1 MRKLRTWITSIIMAV
16 AVLGA
21 VVSVVQRPVSAQGA
35 GGGLDA
41 LSALNDNQPITTCAL
56 DNIGWLICPVLRS
69 AAKAGDYAFTFVAQS
84 FLTVEPTLFNS
95 QGGTIKAW
103 SVARNI
109 ANAMFVF
116 AFLVVIYSLITG
128 RGVGNYNI
136 KRMLPRF
143 IVGAI
148 LVNISFYICQLMV
161 DISNIAGRV
170 ISSVLGDIAKNIGT
184 SGMPIADKIG
194 SDSAPVLTEITS
206 GILSKVDVSWV
217 LLAPIS
223 AVVLLVALIC
233 SVLIVVLIV
242 RKVLIVALIL
252 ISPLAFVAYLLP
264 NTEQYFTRWLRL
276 LSQAL
281 LLFPVIALLLGAG
294 QIVSA
299 AIIQA
304 DDSSY
309 SVENDEYTPSKSGG
323 GAGSRSSATVNLVA
337 AGAAVLPLAGVWYAF
352 KLALSGAD
360 RLAVR
365 VRRGQH
371 SRERDKSTERREHA
385 AMQSEKKSKFMQG
398 VNRLQRLSA
407 AQDGE
412 TVGSTIIG
420 RLSSG
425 RRVRKKAQKST
436 EQAQFDRK
444 VQDRL
449 VELRQKG
456 GLSPQVHYTKALQQ
470 YQESQSLLG
479 ESADTGQLNINSFE
493 GIELKAAEAYL
504 LESIGR
510 GVAMDANLTN
520 KIAAAQEKQKSATAA
535 ATATAPARTTET
547 AGGTSS
553 APSRTEVVAAA
564 SESRDKKAAGIPL
577 AKDDKTKPSRSSAS
591 RTSDSLTGGGGG
603 GSSKAEKAD
612 GVPQVAA
619 PRMVSGFSTSDIM
632 SAAANAGSAAS
643 SAGGGN
649 AVIGS
654 VIMVQQGGSPATG
667 TAPGHERRSADVVR
681 PQHLTGTEL
690 QAKARAA
697 RYVMHSQEAQLEAA
711 EDEILGLTKPTAK
724 NTDKAKS
731 ATADDKKTTEE
742 K

>member
-1 MRKLRTWITSIIMAV
+1 MHKLRTWIASIIMAV
-16 AVLGA
+16 TVLAAVI
-21 VVSVVQRPVSAQGA
+21 SVVQQPVSAQGA

-398 VNRLQRLSA
+398 INRLQRLSA

-425 RRVRKKAQKST
+425 RRVRKKVQKST

-456 GLSPQVHYTKALQQ
+456 GVSPQAHYTKALQQ

-504 LESIGR
+504 LENIGR

-520 KIAAAQEKQKSATAA
+520 KIAAAQEKQKSTTTAA
-535 ATATAPARTTET
+535 ASARTTDSAAST
-547 AGGTSS
+547 NS

-564 SESRDKKAAGIPL
+564 SESHDKKAAGIPL

-591 RTSDSLTGGGGG
+591 RTSDSLTGG

-632 SAAANAGSAAS
+632 SAAASAGSAAS

-649 AVIGS
+649 AVVGN
-654 VIMVQQGGSPATG
+654 VIMVQQGGSPAAG

-724 NTDKAKS
+724 NVDKEKPS
-731 ATADDKKTTEE
+731 IADDKKLTEE